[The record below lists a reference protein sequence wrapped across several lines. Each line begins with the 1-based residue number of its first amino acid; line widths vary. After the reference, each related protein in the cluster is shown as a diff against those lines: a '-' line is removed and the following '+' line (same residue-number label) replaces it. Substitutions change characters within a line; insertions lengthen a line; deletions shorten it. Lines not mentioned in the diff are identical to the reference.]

1 MWTLLYFAQIGL
13 LPHNENTALKD
24 VRNMKTRGPRWAITL
39 LLTAVV
45 FSLLPFAGA
54 EARGRKVAPS
64 VQNEANQWTQRT
76 SRALIRMPLTVHVAT
91 SAGDPVASQA
101 RVTQWVLRANRA
113 LSQAG
118 IEVYV
123 HSVRHLPRGWRAVT
137 KSQQRRRLAGYAPN
151 DGTIHV
157 FVTEELD
164 KPRRRRARRRVRGLH
179 WRYRGLRR
187 ELRQRE
193 YVVVTDGAP
202 NTTFAH
208 ELGHLFG
215 LAHSKGGTNIM
226 CSCRRGSVLGFT
238 GNQSAQMRLGAN
250 SFLSRQPT
258 RYGAFGRRFAGRQG

>member
-1 MWTLLYFAQIGL
+1 MWTLPSFARRCL
-13 LPHNENTALKD
+13 FPHNEFTGLSG
-24 VRNMKTRGPRWAITL
+24 VQNMMAGVSRWAARL
-39 LLTAVV
+39 LFAAAAFTV
-45 FSLLPFAGA
+45 LPHSDAA
-54 EARGRKVAPS
+54 ARGKKVVPS
-64 VQNEANQWTQRT
+64 VEREANRWTQRA
-76 SRALIRMPLTVHVAT
+76 SQSVIRIPLTVHVAT
-91 SAGDPVASQA
+91 EQGDPVASRA

-123 HSVRHLPRGWRAVT
+123 HAVKHLPRGWKAVT
-137 KSQQRRRLAGYAPN
+137 RAQQRRRLAGYAPS

-215 LAHSKGGTNIM
+215 LAHSKSTTNIM
-226 CSCRRGSVLGFT
+226 CSCRQGNMLGFT
-238 GNQSAQMRLGAN
+238 GGQSNDMRRGAQA
-250 SFLSRQPT
+250 FLARQPN
-258 RYGAFGRRFAGRQG
+258 RNGAFGESYADRR